1 MRKFMLSFAQSL
13 TTSYSNE
20 WICTDLKLH
29 LVLHK
34 RNSPF
39 IGNNQALVVLFFIYR
54 SKNQNLEQYKHR
66 TMLHNYTVQYADIWG
81 KCSSRLPEF
90 SKSYSS
96 TEKLLKEK
104 SLDQFLQSIKSFRKR
119 RISKNGLT
127 EKEHQLFFTNTRG
140 FLRDGM
146 DFTDHQLEMMF
157 SDEMIGLT
165 KTFILESR
173 EFDAALTYSE
183 IFQACRNVWIMNG
196 LQLIMGL
203 PMKLTP
209 SIFAYSLLY
218 PYTDNMID
226 DPLISNI
233 DKMIFSERFRLRLS
247 GQFLKPKDRTESAI
261 YRLVE
266 MIETEYPRIDFPE
279 VYESLLGIHEAQT
292 NSVKLIKRNNLL
304 SEIDTLK
311 ICLTKGG
318 ASVLADGY
326 LVAGKL
332 TETQRYFLFGY
343 GAYLQLLDDIQDI
356 EEDYRDGLMTV
367 FSGSAFQ
374 SPLDEKLNK
383 TYWFGE
389 EVMKSLDYFDGQHLD
404 LFKSLMRK
412 SMDLYISEAIAQT
425 PEAYSTKYVS
435 DFESWS
441 PFHFSYIR
449 KQKKEFTPYNG
460 FLLTA
465 IEEIAFT
472 ENMIFA

>member
-1 MRKFMLSFAQSL
+1 MLD
-13 TTSYSNE
+13 SYA
-20 WICTDLKLH
+20 D
-29 LVLHK
+29 
-34 RNSPF
+34 
-39 IGNNQALVVLFFIYR
+39 
-54 SKNQNLEQYKHR
+54 
-66 TMLHNYTVQYADIWG
+66 QYADIWG
-81 KCSSRLPEF
+81 KCSSSFPEF
-90 SKSYSS
+90 SKLYPS
-96 TEKLLKEK
+96 TEKLSKEK
-104 SLDQFLQSIKSFRKR
+104 SLDQFLSSIKSFRKQ
-119 RISKNGLT
+119 RISKKGLT
-127 EKEHQLFFTNTRG
+127 EAEHQLFFSNTRG

-146 DFTDHQLEMMF
+146 DFTDRQLEMMF

-165 KTFILESR
+165 KIFVIEAR
-173 EFDAALTYSE
+173 EFDSGLSFSD

-226 DPLISNI
+226 DPLISNF
-233 DKMIFSERFRLRLS
+233 DKLIFSERFRLRLS
-247 GQFLKPKDRTESAI
+247 GQNLEPKGKTEQAI
-261 YRLVE
+261 FRLVE
-266 MIETEYPRIDFPE
+266 LIETEYSRIDFPE
-279 VYESLLGIHEAQT
+279 VYESLLGIHDAQT
-292 NSVKLIKRNNLL
+292 NSMKLIKTKSQL
-304 SEIDTLK
+304 SEADILK

-318 ASVLADGY
+318 ASVLADGF

-332 TETQRYFLFGY
+332 TEAQRYFLFGY

-356 EEDYRDGLMTV
+356 EEDFRDGLMTV

-389 EVMKSLDYFDGQHLD
+389 EVMKSLDYFDGQNLD
-404 LFKSLMRK
+404 LFKSLMRR
-412 SMDLYISEAIAQT
+412 SMDLFIAEAIAQT
-425 PEAYSTKYVS
+425 PNAYSREYVTS
-435 DFESWS
+435 FESWS

-472 ENMIFA
+472 ENRIFA